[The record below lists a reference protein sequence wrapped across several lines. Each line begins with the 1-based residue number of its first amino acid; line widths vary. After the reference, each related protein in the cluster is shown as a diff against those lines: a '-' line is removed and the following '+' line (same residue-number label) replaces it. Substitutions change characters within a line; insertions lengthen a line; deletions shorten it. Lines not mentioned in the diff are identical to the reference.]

1 MCLPTHFGY
10 PLITIS
16 SYCAYFP
23 VLKTLTFGYTFQRM
37 SSAHFA
43 HLTCFPP
50 NFTSL
55 HCSFRGL
62 VCVFALS
69 LFGVYRFYFILACCA
84 IPSGVC
90 LHTLQAIRLYR
101 RCSLSPVHVRPSGLP
116 VAILYHVSPWFNIY
130 FCCKFMH
137 KSCKN
142 YRFLENSDISLKIIF
157 WQVCDRIVKEF

>member
-1 MCLPTHFGY
+1 MNVLNQNLLFGVSAVVRKVSITFFKLSPFAYLTRLCLPTHFGY

-43 HLTCFPP
+43 HLTCFQP
-50 NFTSL
+50 NFTSFR
-55 HCSFRGL
+55 CSFLGL

-101 RCSLSPVHVRPSGLP
+101 RCSLSPVHFT
-116 VAILYHVSPWFNIY
+116 VSPFG
-130 FCCKFMH
+130 
-137 KSCKN
+137 
-142 YRFLENSDISLKIIF
+142 
-157 WQVCDRIVKEF
+157 VAT